1 MIKIIKLSL
10 EYIPFA
16 IAAHIVETEIGPIL
30 VETGPHSTLPVLK
43 AGLAQHGYKMED
55 IKHVFLTH
63 IHLDHAGAAW
73 AFAEK
78 GATVYM
84 HPFGEKHMADP
95 SKLIASA
102 KMIYKDKM
110 DMLWGTLKPIPA
122 AQIVTVSHGEKFT
135 IGGVEIICWNTPGHA
150 VHHCSFQI
158 GKSLIAGDVAGV
170 KIGENGM
177 VVAPLPPPDINIE
190 HWMNS
195 INLLESLDIDT
206 LYIAHFGKVTNVI
219 NHLTALRV
227 LLWDWA
233 NWMLPYYQDKTPPAE
248 VVPKFAAYVNQQLI
262 DSGVSK
268 EDMIVYE
275 SSNPSNM
282 GVFGLLRYW
291 KKKLEKSKS

>member
-30 VETGPHSTLPVLK
+30 VETGPHSTL
-43 AGLAQHGYKMED
+43 
-55 IKHVFLTH
+55 
-63 IHLDHAGAAW
+63 
-73 AFAEK
+73 
-78 GATVYM
+78 YM